1 MWIEKIEL
9 FNFKSYQHQVFEF
22 PQPQGGRN
30 IVLIGGMNGFG
41 KTSILEA
48 LYLGLYGKESVEH
61 LGRAGLK
68 DDVGYKKF
76 LERALH
82 GTAIRTGRDSMW
94 VKVQINKTAAE
105 GFEVTRKWFFSR
117 SGDWTGEDE
126 VVIYEVRDGIRGRTI
141 PAERLAELLDQRF
154 IPAHVA
160 PFFFFDGEEVKKL
173 ADQSRV
179 DQIKSGIEGLL
190 GVVILRKLKKRLEEF
205 QANRSSGVSVMDEQK
220 HRELFETL
228 TQHEREFEDAEKKYR
243 DLDEGVSD
251 LKIRRTD
258 LLNRS
263 MQLGAGAGDIASAA
277 DIVAQQKDAENELKA
292 TEDALDDVVSTKLPF
307 HLVARDV
314 LESLATQLRE
324 EIAREDWDVRK
335 KSLEPEKAKFT
346 DTFYAT
352 TEPPMVPELT
362 SDQDAALQVRLN
374 AAWES
379 LFYPMPDGC
388 ADIIVHEYL
397 GAKRSVLL
405 RDMEGLRLGAQD
417 VLGLVAKRESLH
429 KKIRELVN
437 RYTKIEGV
445 DRDGTIGKLNAE
457 LSAVNTELDHKQRE
471 LGDVDRL
478 MQGLKGSI
486 DQERALYVR
495 EHEKF
500 VQANPVKSMVGRA
513 ERVCS
518 LVAELIPKLY
528 TLKVTQLADAMTDV
542 YKKLAHKD
550 QVHRIDIDET
560 GQTRILSR
568 EGDEIPF
575 DRSAGENQVFAT
587 ALLAG
592 LAKISGID
600 APLVVDTP
608 LGRLDST
615 HRANILKYWVS
626 DKKRQVILLSQDKE
640 IDHDTYAMLES
651 NVGKTYLLQHSEI
664 GNGVGKTM
672 ALENEYFEELAD
684 K

>member
-1 MWIEKIEL
+1 MWISKIEL
-9 FNFKSYQHQVFEF
+9 FNFKSYPHQIFEF
-22 PQPQGGRN
+22 PQPREGRN
-30 IVLIGGMNGFG
+30 IVLIGGMNGYG

-48 LYLGLYGKESVEH
+48 LYLGLYGKEALEH
-61 LGRAGLK
+61 LGRAGLR
-68 DDVGYKKF
+68 DDMGYRRF
-76 LERALH
+76 LDKAMHGHAL
-82 GTAIRTGRDSMW
+82 RSQRDTMW
-94 VKVQINKTAAE
+94 VKVQINQGATE
-105 GFEVTRKWFFSR
+105 GFEVTRKWFFGSM
-117 SGDWTGEDE
+117 GAWTGEDE
-126 VVIYEVRDGIRGRTI
+126 VVIYEVRNGIRGRTLN
-141 PAERLAELLDQRF
+141 AERLGELLDQKF

-173 ADQSRV
+173 ADQSRG
-179 DQIKSGIEGLL
+179 DQIRSGIEGLL
-190 GVVILRKLKKRLEEF
+190 GVVLLRKLKKRLEEF
-205 QANRSSGVSVMDEQK
+205 QTNRSSGVSVMDEQE
-220 HRELFETL
+220 HRELFESL
-228 TQHEREFEDAEKKYR
+228 SQHEREYEEAEKKYR
-243 DLDEGVSD
+243 DLDVDVGD
-251 LKIRRTD
+251 LKARRTD
-258 LLNRS
+258 LLNRT
-263 MQLGAGAGDIASAA
+263 MREGAGAGDIASAA
-277 DIVAQQKDAENELKA
+277 DIISQQKDAETELKA

-314 LESLATQLRE
+314 LESLATQVHK
-324 EIAREDWDVRK
+324 EIARGSWDTRK
-335 KSLEPEKAKFT
+335 ENLEPEKAKFMG
-346 DTFYAT
+346 TFYAT
-352 TEPPMVPELT
+352 TEPPLRPELT
-362 SDQDAALQVRLN
+362 AEQGSALQARLN

-388 ADIIVHEYL
+388 ADNIIHDYL
-397 GAKRSVLL
+397 GTKRPALL
-405 RDMEGLRLGAQD
+405 TSMDGLRMGAQD
-417 VLGLVAKRESLH
+417 VLGLVAKREAFQ

-445 DRDGTIGKLNAE
+445 DRDGTLAKLNAE
-457 LSAVNTELDHKQRE
+457 LITVNATLDQKQRE
-471 LGDVDRL
+471 LGDVERQ
-478 MQGLKGSI
+478 MHGLKGTV
-486 DQERALYVR
+486 DQERALYSR

-518 LVAELIPKLY
+518 LIAELIPRLY
-528 TLKVTQLADAMTDV
+528 TLKVEQLADAMTDV
-542 YKKLAHKD
+542 YKKLAHKN

-575 DRSAGENQVFAT
+575 DKSAGENQVFAT

-640 IDHDTYAMLES
+640 IDRDTYAMLEP
-651 NVGKTYLLQHSEI
+651 NVGKTYLLEHAEI

-672 ALENEYFEELAD
+672 ALENEYFKEQIA
-684 K
+684 

>member
-1 MWIEKIEL
+1 MWIAKIEL
-9 FNFKSYQHQVFEF
+9 FNYKSYQHQVFEF
-22 PQPQGGRN
+22 PEPRAGRN
-30 IVLIGGMNGFG
+30 IVLIGGMNGYG

-68 DDVGYKKF
+68 DDVGYRKF

-94 VKVQINKTAAE
+94 VKIQINQSAAE
-105 GFEVTRKWFFSR
+105 GLEITRKWFFSR
-117 SGDWTGEDE
+117 SGDWVGEDE
-126 VVIYEVRDGIRGRTI
+126 VVIYEVRDGIRGR
-141 PAERLAELLDQRF
+141 AVSSERLPELLDQRF

-179 DQIKSGIEGLL
+179 DQIRGGIEGLL
-190 GVVILRKLKKRLEEF
+190 GVVLLRKLKKRLEEF
-205 QANRSSGVSVMDEQK
+205 QANRSTGVSVMDEQK
-220 HRELFETL
+220 HRELFEAL
-228 TQHEREFEDAEKKYR
+228 SQHEREYEDAEKRHR
-243 DLDEGVSD
+243 DLDETVKS
-251 LKIRRTD
+251 LQMRRTD
-258 LLNRS
+258 LTNRM
-263 MQLGAGAGDIASAA
+263 MQLGAGAGDVASVS
-277 DIVAQQKDAENELKA
+277 DIVKQQADAESELKA
-292 TEDALDDVVSTKLPF
+292 TEDALDDVVASKLPF
-307 HLVARDV
+307 HLVAREV
-314 LESLATQLRE
+314 LETLSKQLSE
-324 EIAREDWDVRK
+324 EIGRENWDARK
-335 KSLEPEKAKFT
+335 KNLEPEKAKFIG
-346 DTFYAT
+346 TFYAT
-352 TEPPMVPELT
+352 TEPPLQPDLT
-362 SDQDAALQVRLN
+362 TDQEVALQARLN

-388 ADIIVHEYL
+388 AEAIVHDYL
-397 GAKRSVLL
+397 GAKRPALL
-405 RDMEGLRLGAQD
+405 QAMDGLGLSAQD
-417 VLGLVAKRESLH
+417 VLGLVTKREVLQ

-445 DRDGTIGKLNAE
+445 DRDGTLAKLNAE
-457 LSAVNTELDHKQRE
+457 LVSINVTLDQKQPE
-471 LGDVDRL
+471 LGDVAR
-478 MQGLKGSI
+478 QIQALKSTI
-486 DQERALYVR
+486 DQERGLYTR

-500 VQANPVKSMVGRA
+500 VHANPVKSMVGRA

-518 LVAELIPKLY
+518 LIGELIPQLY
-528 TLKVTQLADAMTDV
+528 TLKVEQLAVSMTDV
-542 YKKLAHKD
+542 YKRLAHKK

-568 EGDEIPF
+568 EGEEIPF
-575 DRSAGENQVFAT
+575 DKSAGENQVFAT

-592 LAKISGID
+592 LAHISGID

-640 IDHDTYAMLES
+640 IDRETYAAMEPH
-651 NVGKTYLLQHSEI
+651 VGKTYLLQHAEI
-664 GNGVGKTM
+664 GSGVGRTV
-672 ALENEYFEELAD
+672 ATENNYFEELVE
-684 K
+684 

>member
-1 MWIEKIEL
+1 MWIAKIEL
-9 FNFKSYQHQVFEF
+9 FNFKSYQHQAFEF
-22 PQPQGGRN
+22 PEPRGGRN
-30 IVLIGGMNGFG
+30 IVLIGGMNGYG

-68 DDVGYKKF
+68 DDVGYRKF

-94 VKVQINKTAAE
+94 VKVQINQSPAE
-105 GFEVTRKWFFSR
+105 GLEVTRKWFFSR

-126 VVIYEVRDGIRGRTI
+126 VVIYEVRDGIRGRTVS
-141 PAERLAELLDQRF
+141 AERLPELLDQRF

-173 ADQSRV
+173 ADQSRA
-179 DQIKSGIEGLL
+179 DQIKSGLEGLL
-190 GVVILRKLKKRLEEF
+190 GVVLLRKLKKRLEEF
-205 QANRSSGVSVMDEQK
+205 QTNRSSGVSVMDEQK
-220 HRELFETL
+220 HRELFDDL
-228 TQHEREFEDAEKKYR
+228 SQHERENEEAERKHR
-243 DLDEGVSD
+243 DFDESVKNLQS
-251 LKIRRTD
+251 RRTD
-258 LLNRS
+258 LTNRM
-263 MQLGAGAGDIASAA
+263 MQLGAGAGDVASVS
-277 DIVAQQKDAENELKA
+277 DVVKQQADAETELKA
-292 TEDALDDVVSTKLPF
+292 TEDTLDDLVASKLPF
-307 HLVARDV
+307 HLVAQEL
-314 LESLATQLRE
+314 LEGLSKQVQE
-324 EIAREDWDVRK
+324 EIAREGWDARK
-335 KSLEPEKAKFT
+335 KNLEPEKAKFIG
-346 DTFYAT
+346 TFYAT
-352 TEPPMVPELT
+352 TEPPLQPDLT
-362 SDQDAALQVRLN
+362 SAQEAALQARLD

-388 ADIIVHEYL
+388 AETIVHDYL
-397 GAKRSVLL
+397 GAKRPALL
-405 RDMEGLRLGAQD
+405 QAIDGLRMGAQD
-417 VLGLVAKRESLH
+417 VLGLVAKRESLQ

-437 RYTKIEGV
+437 RYAKIEGV
-445 DRDGTIGKLNAE
+445 DRDGTLAKLNAE
-457 LSAVNTELDHKQRE
+457 LTGVNATLDQKQRE
-471 LGDVDRL
+471 LGDVERQI
-478 MQGLKGSI
+478 QGLKGAI
-486 DQERALYVR
+486 DQERALYAR

-518 LVAELIPKLY
+518 LIGELIPQLY
-528 TLKVTQLADAMTDV
+528 TLKVEQLAEAMTSV
-542 YKKLAHKD
+542 YKKLAHKK
-550 QVHRIDIDET
+550 QVHRIDIDES

-575 DRSAGENQVFAT
+575 DKSAGENQVFAT

-592 LAKISGID
+592 LANISGID

-640 IDHDTYAMLES
+640 IDQETYATLEP
-651 NVGKTYLLQHSEI
+651 NVGKTYLLQHAEI
-664 GNGVGKTM
+664 GSGVGRSV
-672 ALENEYFEELAD
+672 ASENDYFEELVE
-684 K
+684 

>member
-1 MWIEKIEL
+1 MWIAKIEL
-9 FNFKSYQHQVFEF
+9 FNFKSYQHQTFEF
-22 PQPQGGRN
+22 PQPLAGRN
-30 IVLIGGMNGFG
+30 IVLIGGMNGYG

-68 DDVGYKKF
+68 DDVGYRKF

-94 VKVQINKTAAE
+94 VKVQINQSPAE

-126 VVIYEVRDGIRGRTI
+126 VVIYEVRDGIRGRAVL
-141 PAERLAELLDQRF
+141 AERLPELLDQRF
-154 IPAHVA
+154 IPAHIA

-190 GVVILRKLKKRLEEF
+190 GVVLLRKLKKRLEEF
-205 QANRSSGVSVMDEQK
+205 QANRSNGVSVMDERK
-220 HRELFETL
+220 HRDLFEAL
-228 TQHEREFEDAEKKYR
+228 SQHEREYEDAEKRHR
-243 DLDEGVSD
+243 DLDESVKN
-251 LKIRRTD
+251 LQLRRTD
-258 LLNRS
+258 LTNR
-263 MQLGAGAGDIASAA
+263 MIQLGAGAGDVASVS
-277 DIVAQQKDAENELKA
+277 DVVKQQADAETELKA
-292 TEDALDDVVSTKLPF
+292 TEDALDDIVATKLPF
-307 HLVARDV
+307 HLVAREV
-314 LESLATQLRE
+314 LEKLFNQVQE
-324 EIAREDWDVRK
+324 EIAREDWDARK
-335 KSLEPEKAKFT
+335 KNLEPEKAKFIG
-346 DTFYAT
+346 TFYAT
-352 TEPPMVPELT
+352 TEPPLKPELT
-362 SDQDAALQVRLN
+362 LDQETALQARLN
-374 AAWES
+374 ASWES

-388 ADIIVHEYL
+388 ADIIVHDYL
-397 GAKRSVLL
+397 GAKRPSLL
-405 RDMEGLRLGAQD
+405 QAMDGLRIGAQD
-417 VLGLVAKRESLH
+417 VLGLVARREGLQ

-445 DRDGTIGKLNAE
+445 DRDGTLAKLNAE
-457 LSAVNTELDHKQRE
+457 LMGINVTLDQKQPE
-471 LGDVDRL
+471 LGDVWRQ

-518 LVAELIPKLY
+518 LIGELIPQLY
-528 TLKVTQLADAMTDV
+528 TLRVEQLAEAMTDV
-542 YKKLAHKD
+542 YRKLAHKN
-550 QVHRIDIDET
+550 QVHHIDIDET
-560 GQTRILSR
+560 GQTRILSS

-575 DRSAGENQVFAT
+575 DKSAGENQVFAT

-592 LAKISGID
+592 LANISGID

-608 LGRLDST
+608 LGRLDSA

-640 IDHDTYAMLES
+640 IDQETYATLEPS
-651 NVGKTYLLQHSEI
+651 VGKTYLLQHSEI
-664 GNGVGKTM
+664 GSGVGRTV
-672 ALENEYFEELAD
+672 ASENNYFEELAQ
-684 K
+684 

>member
-1 MWIEKIEL
+1 MWIAKIEL

-22 PQPQGGRN
+22 PQPRNGRN
-30 IVLIGGMNGFG
+30 IVLIGGMNGYG

-68 DDVGYKKF
+68 DDVGYRKF

-82 GTAIRTGRDSMW
+82 GTALRTGRDSMW
-94 VKVQINKTAAE
+94 VKVQINQSPAE

-117 SGDWTGEDE
+117 AGDWVDEDE
-126 VVIYEVRDGIRGRTI
+126 VVIYEVRDGIRGRAV
-141 PAERLAELLDQRF
+141 PAERLSELLDQRC
-154 IPAHVA
+154 IPAHIA

-190 GVVILRKLKKRLEEF
+190 GVVILRKLKKRLEQF
-205 QANRSSGVSVMDEQK
+205 QANRSNGVSVMDEQK
-220 HRELFETL
+220 HRELFEVL
-228 TQHEREFEDAEKKYR
+228 SQHEREYEDAERKHR
-243 DLDEGVSD
+243 DLDESVKNLQSRRSD
-251 LKIRRTD
+251 LT
-258 LLNRS
+258 NRM
-263 MQLGAGAGDIASAA
+263 MQLGAGAGDVASVS
-277 DIVAQQKDAENELKA
+277 DVVKQQADAENELKA
-292 TEDALDDVVSTKLPF
+292 TEDALDDVVATKLPF
-307 HLVARDV
+307 HLVAREV
-314 LESLATQLRE
+314 LEDLSEQVQE
-324 EIAREDWDVRK
+324 EIARESWDARK
-335 KSLEPEKAKFT
+335 KNLEPEKAKFIG
-346 DTFYAT
+346 TFYAT
-352 TEPPMVPELT
+352 TEPPLQPVLT
-362 SDQDAALQVRLN
+362 SGQEAALQARLN

-388 ADIIVHEYL
+388 ADTIIHDYL
-397 GAKRSVLL
+397 GAKRPALL
-405 RDMEGLRLGAQD
+405 QTMDGLRMGAQD
-417 VLGLVAKRESLH
+417 VLGLVAKREALQ

-445 DRDGTIGKLNAE
+445 DRDGTLAKLNGE
-457 LSAVNTELDHKQRE
+457 LTGINTTLDQKQRE
-471 LGDVDRL
+471 LGDVERL
-478 MQGLKGSI
+478 MLGLKGAV
-486 DQERALYVR
+486 DQERALYAR

-513 ERVCS
+513 ERVCGLIS
-518 LVAELIPKLY
+518 ELVPRLY
-528 TLKVTQLADAMTDV
+528 TLKVGQLADEMTDV
-542 YKKLAHKD
+542 YKKLAHKN

-568 EGDEIPF
+568 EGEEIPF
-575 DRSAGENQVFAT
+575 DKSAGENQVFAT

-592 LAKISGID
+592 LANISGID

-640 IDHDTYAMLES
+640 IDRETYAMLEP
-651 NVGKTYLLQHSEI
+651 NVSKTYLLQHSEI
-664 GNGVGKTM
+664 GSGVGRTV
-672 ALENEYFEELAD
+672 ATENEYFEEFMG
-684 K
+684 

>member
-1 MWIEKIEL
+1 MWIAKIEL

-22 PQPQGGRN
+22 PKPSGGRN
-30 IVLIGGMNGFG
+30 IVLIGGMNGYG
-41 KTSILEA
+41 KTAILEA
-48 LYLGLYGKESVEH
+48 LYLGLYGKESVDH

-68 DDVGYKKF
+68 DDVGYRKF

-94 VKVQINKTAAE
+94 VKVQINQSPAE

-117 SGDWTGEDE
+117 AGDWTGEDE
-126 VVIYEVRDGIRGRTI
+126 VVIYEVRDGIRGRAV
-141 PAERLAELLDQRF
+141 PAERLPELQEQRF

-190 GVVILRKLKKRLEEF
+190 GVVLLRKLKKRLEEF

-220 HRELFETL
+220 HRELFEEL
-228 TQHEREFEDAEKKYR
+228 SHHEREYEDAEKKHR
-243 DLDEGVSD
+243 NLDESVKS
-251 LKIRRTD
+251 LQSRRTD
-258 LLNRS
+258 LTNRM
-263 MQLGAGAGDIASAA
+263 MQLGAGAGDVASVS
-277 DIVAQQKDAENELKA
+277 DVVKQQADAETELKA
-292 TEDALDDVVSTKLPF
+292 TEDALDDVVATKLPF
-307 HLVARDV
+307 HLVAREV
-314 LESLATQLRE
+314 LQGLSKQVRE
-324 EIAREDWDVRK
+324 EIARESWDARK
-335 KSLEPEKAKFT
+335 KNLEPEKAKFIA
-346 DTFYAT
+346 TFYAT
-352 TEPPMVPELT
+352 TEPPLQPDLT
-362 SDQDAALQVRLN
+362 SSQEAALDARLN

-388 ADIIVHEYL
+388 AATIVHDYL
-397 GAKRSVLL
+397 GAKRPALL
-405 RDMEGLRLGAQD
+405 QAMDGLRMGAQD
-417 VLGLVAKRESLH
+417 VLSLVARREALQ

-445 DRDGTIGKLNAE
+445 DRDGTLGKLNAE
-457 LSAVNTELDHKQRE
+457 LTGVNVTLDQEQRE
-471 LGDVDRL
+471 LGDVERHL
-478 MQGLKGSI
+478 SSLKGTI
-486 DQERALYVR
+486 DQERALYTR

-500 VQANPVKSMVGRA
+500 VHANPVKSMVGRA
-513 ERVCS
+513 ERVCN
-518 LVAELIPKLY
+518 LIGELIPQLY
-528 TLKVTQLADAMTDV
+528 TLKVKQLAEAMTDV
-542 YKKLAHKD
+542 YKKLAHKN

-592 LAKISGID
+592 LANISGID

-640 IDHDTYAMLES
+640 IDRETYETLEPS
-651 NVGKTYLLQHSEI
+651 VAKTYLLQYSEI
-664 GNGVGKTM
+664 GSGVGRTV
-672 ALENEYFEELAD
+672 ASENDYFEELVQ
-684 K
+684 